1 MAMRRARMIAGFIL
15 CAVLLATYPMS
26 ALAVKVDFDR
36 KGNLNVQLEVTAEH
50 DWSGVV
56 FSIYRIGDVDNA
68 GGGMR
73 YVLSGA
79 FASAGVSLEYTTS
92 QEAEDAAEAL
102 QNFVE
107 EKQIAALA
115 TGEVNLAGRVAFTS
129 LPVGVYFGQMTDGPE
144 NVLVTPFIVSMPYLK
159 NGSLTYMV
167 PVYPKAEVLLEPTP
181 TPTPTPTCTPTPVPC
196 TTSPGTL
203 PQTGVVRWP
212 VVALSVGSGLFIAL
226 GVFALIA
233 ARKKRANRK

>member
-68 GGGMR
+68 NGGMS
-73 YVLSGA
+73 YALSGA
-79 FASAGVSLEYTTS
+79 FASAGVSLDYTTS
-92 QEAEDAAEAL
+92 QEAEATAEAL
-102 QNFVE
+102 RTFVE
-107 EKQIAALA
+107 EKQIAPLA

-144 NVLVTPFIVSMPYLK
+144 NILITPFIVSMPYYK
-159 NGSLTYMV
+159 DGSLTYMV
-167 PVYPKAEVLLEPTP
+167 PVYPKAEVLEPTP
-181 TPTPTPTCTPTPVPC
+181 TPTPTATPTPAPT

-212 VVALSVGSGLFIAL
+212 VVALSIGSGLFIVL
-226 GVFALIA
+226 GIFALIA